1 MSRTQ
6 PFTLTASVTL
16 NGSGAGS
23 AGIGPSITN
32 EKWNV
37 QVAAVKVATN
47 VKEAICSVSAGGAFV
62 GATTWGSTG
71 DSTSNF
77 SSPLWP
83 GQQVTAAWSG
93 GDAGQVAT
101 LTVQGTRTVP

>member
-1 MSRTQ
+1 MRTQ
-6 PFTLTASVTL
+6 PFTLTATVTL
-16 NGSGAGS
+16 DGSGNGS

-32 EKWNV
+32 ERWD
-37 QVAAVKVATN
+37 VAVASVKVSTN
-47 VKEAICSVSAGGAFV
+47 VKEATCSVSAAGAFI

-83 GQQVTAAWSG
+83 GQQVTAAWTG
-93 GDAGQVAT
+93 GDAGQAAT